1 MLQAP
6 RSCGS
11 KAGDS
16 PQPSPAPCLRLL
28 PQRKTFRRRET
39 REKSRSV
46 KKPRGTRSPGTKRLE
61 QYQAPCQVWLRAS
74 TEGIDQT
81 APHGEPSSSH
91 QAPQPPFPAEKK
103 RGNIPR
109 KPGRQHRR
117 AAIRIRIQMRSQDVS
132 YYNPGAPLWR
142 LRAGPFSPLSRRR
155 FAEMPLIKKQP
166 HLPLAGGGWG
176 GGIQRVGTHPTLCQ
190 PPACPCGIKPRPGSQ
205 QYSPE
210 QPAG

>member
-1 MLQAP
+1 MRNPDLSKSPGARGAPARSASNNIKHRVRCGYGQAP
-6 RSCGS
+6 KGS
-11 KAGDS
+11 TKRHRTAS
-16 PQPSPAPCLRLL
+16 PPAPI
-28 PQRKTFRRRET
+28 
-39 REKSRSV
+39 
-46 KKPRGTRSPGTKRLE
+46 KP
-61 QYQAPCQVWLRAS
+61 
-74 TEGIDQT
+74 
-81 APHGEPSSSH
+81 PSLH
-91 QAPQPPFPAEKK
+91 FQQKKK

-142 LRAGPFSPLSRRR
+142 LRAGPFSPLSRRC